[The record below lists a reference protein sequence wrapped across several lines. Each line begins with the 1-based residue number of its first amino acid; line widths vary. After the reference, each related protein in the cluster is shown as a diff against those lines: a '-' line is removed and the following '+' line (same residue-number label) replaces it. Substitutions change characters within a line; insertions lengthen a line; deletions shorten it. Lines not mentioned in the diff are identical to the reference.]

1 MASYNIKHEHI
12 DGVNRNKPNGGE
24 IILKITRKLGKIK
37 KMQKKSITPN
47 ITVLFPLALTVR
59 KALMWF
65 NLMKTAALF
74 QNCFSHSG
82 TFFTVRKAVKW

>member
-1 MASYNIKHEHI
+1 
-12 DGVNRNKPNGGE
+12 
-24 IILKITRKLGKIK
+24 
-37 KMQKKSITPN
+37 MQKKSITPN
-47 ITVLFPLALTVR
+47 KTVLFPRALTVR